1 MKQVIQFRQ
10 ATATGSASQAES
22 NKFIIETASIFSSRL
37 FFVRHNSH
45 QINKI

>member
-10 ATATGSASQAES
+10 ETTKGSASQAEN
-22 NKFIIETASIFSSRL
+22 NKIIIETASIFSSRL
-37 FFVRHNSH
+37 FFVRHNPH